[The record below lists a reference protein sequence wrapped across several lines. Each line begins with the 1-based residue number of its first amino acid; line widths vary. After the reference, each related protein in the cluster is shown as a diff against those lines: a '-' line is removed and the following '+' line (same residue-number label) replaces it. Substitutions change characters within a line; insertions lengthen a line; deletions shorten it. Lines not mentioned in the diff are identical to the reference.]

1 MSCARILVVDD
12 EADILDLLSELLG
25 ESGYDVVRASD
36 GREAMRALFQAQP
49 DLVLLDVA
57 MPELD
62 GWQTLER
69 IRDASDLPVLMLTAR
84 AGEDDKVRGLRAG
97 ANDYVTKPFSTREL
111 LARID
116 ALLRAHKGSGQPT
129 ETYADDFL
137 TVDFADRAVAVEG
150 SHVTLT
156 PPRVQALVGVRPQ
169 REQNAQRRRASRP
182 RVGRSGRG
190 QARIGQALRELSQ
203 TKALRGRPCRRSHR
217 DGPGVR
223 LPLPRAQA
231 SGGRLGGFRFSGARG
246 RPAGACAAPRAE
258 TAS

>member
-1 MSCARILVVDD
+1 MTRARILVVDD
-12 EADILDLLSELLG
+12 EVDILDLLSELLG
-25 ESGYDVVRASD
+25 ESGYEVVRASD
-36 GREAMRALFQAQP
+36 GREAIRALFHDQP

-69 IRDASDLPVLMLTAR
+69 IRDVSDLPVLMLTAR

-116 ALLRAHKGSGQPT
+116 ALLRAHKGSGQAT

-150 SHVTLT
+150 SQVTLT
-156 PPRVQALVGVRPQ
+156 PLEFKLLSAFVR
-169 REQNAQRRRASRP
+169 NANRTLSADELLDLAWDDPDAVKRGSVKLYVSYLRRKLSEAGRADAP
-182 RVGRSGRG
+182 IETVRG
-190 QARIGQALRELSQ
+190 FGYRY
-203 TKALRGRPCRRSHR
+203 
-217 DGPGVR
+217 
-223 LPLPRAQA
+223 RAPK
-231 SGGRLGGFRFSGARG
+231 R
-246 RPAGACAAPRAE
+246 AA
-258 TAS
+258 TV

>member
-1 MSCARILVVDD
+1 VSRARILVVDD

-36 GREAMRALFQAQP
+36 GREAIRALFHAQP

-69 IRDASDLPVLMLTAR
+69 IRDVSDLPVLMLTAR
-84 AGEDDKVRGLRAG
+84 ASEDDKVRGLRAG

-111 LARID
+111 LARIE

-137 TVDFADRAVAVEG
+137 TVDFADRAVTVEG
-150 SHVTLT
+150 SQVTLT
-156 PPRVQALVGVRPQ
+156 PLEFKLLAAFVR
-169 REQNAQRRRASRP
+169 NANRTLSSDELLDLAWNDPEAVKRGSVKLYVSYLRRK
-182 RVGRSGRG
+182 
-190 QARIGQALRELSQ
+190 LSE
-203 TKALRGRPCRRSHR
+203 
-217 DGPGVR
+217 
-223 LPLPRAQA
+223 
-231 SGGRLGGFRFSGARG
+231 
-246 RPAGACAAPRAE
+246 AARAE
-258 TAS
+258 APIETVRGFGYRYRARKPTATI

>member
-1 MSCARILVVDD
+1 VSRARILVVDD

-36 GREAMRALFQAQP
+36 GREAIRALFHAQP

-69 IRDASDLPVLMLTAR
+69 IRDVSDLPVLMLTAR
-84 AGEDDKVRGLRAG
+84 ASEDDKVRGLRAG

-111 LARID
+111 LARIE

-137 TVDFADRAVAVEG
+137 TVDFADRAVTVEG
-150 SHVTLT
+150 SQVTLT
-156 PPRVQALVGVRPQ
+156 PLEFKLLAAFVR
-169 REQNAQRRRASRP
+169 NANRTLSSDELLDLAWNDPEAVKRGSVKLYVSYLRRK
-182 RVGRSGRG
+182 
-190 QARIGQALRELSQ
+190 LSE
-203 TKALRGRPCRRSHR
+203 
-217 DGPGVR
+217 
-223 LPLPRAQA
+223 
-231 SGGRLGGFRFSGARG
+231 
-246 RPAGACAAPRAE
+246 AARAE
-258 TAS
+258 APIETVRGFGYRYRAPKRTAAV

>member
-1 MSCARILVVDD
+1 VSRARILVVDD

-116 ALLRAHKGSGQPT
+116 ALLRARTGSSQPT

-137 TVDFADRAVAVEG
+137 TVDFADRAVAVGG

-156 PPRVQALVGVRPQ
+156 PLEFKLLSAFVR
-169 REQNAQRRRASRP
+169 NANRTLSADELLDLAWDDPDAVKRGSVKLYVSYLRRKLSEAGRADAP
-182 RVGRSGRG
+182 IETVRG
-190 QARIGQALRELSQ
+190 FGYRY
-203 TKALRGRPCRRSHR
+203 
-217 DGPGVR
+217 
-223 LPLPRAQA
+223 RA
-231 SGGRLGGFRFSGARG
+231 
-246 RPAGACAAPRAE
+246 PKP
-258 TAS
+258 TATV

>member
-1 MSCARILVVDD
+1 VSRARILVVDD

-36 GREAMRALFQAQP
+36 GREALRALFQAQP

-156 PPRVQALVGVRPQ
+156 PLEFKLLSAFVR
-169 REQNAQRRRASRP
+169 NANRTLSADELLDLAWDDPDAVKRGSVKLYVSYLRRKLSEAGRADAP
-182 RVGRSGRG
+182 IETVRG
-190 QARIGQALRELSQ
+190 FGYRY
-203 TKALRGRPCRRSHR
+203 
-217 DGPGVR
+217 
-223 LPLPRAQA
+223 RA
-231 SGGRLGGFRFSGARG
+231 
-246 RPAGACAAPRAE
+246 PKP
-258 TAS
+258 TATV

>member
-1 MSCARILVVDD
+1 VSRARILVVDD

-36 GREAMRALFQAQP
+36 GREAIRALFHAQP

-69 IRDASDLPVLMLTAR
+69 IRDVSDLPVLMLTAR
-84 AGEDDKVRGLRAG
+84 ASEDDKVRGLRAG

-111 LARID
+111 LARIE

-137 TVDFADRAVAVEG
+137 TVDFADRAVAVGG
-150 SHVTLT
+150 SRVPLT
-156 PPRVQALVGVRPQ
+156 PLEFKLLAAFVR
-169 REQNAQRRRASRP
+169 NANRTLSSDELLDLAWDDPDAVKRGSVKLYVSYLRRKLSEAGSAEAPIETVRGFGYRYRGPRRAS
-182 RVGRSGRG
+182 
-190 QARIGQALRELSQ
+190 
-203 TKALRGRPCRRSHR
+203 T
-217 DGPGVR
+217 
-223 LPLPRAQA
+223 
-231 SGGRLGGFRFSGARG
+231 
-246 RPAGACAAPRAE
+246 
-258 TAS
+258 

>member
-1 MSCARILVVDD
+1 VTRARILVVDD

-25 ESGYDVVRASD
+25 ESGYEVARASD
-36 GREAMRALFQAQP
+36 GREAIRALFHAQP
-49 DLVLLDVA
+49 DIVLLDVA

-69 IRDASDLPVLMLTAR
+69 IRDVSDLPVLMLTAR

-116 ALLRAHKGSGQPT
+116 ALLRARKGSGPPL

-150 SHVTLT
+150 SRVTLT
-156 PPRVQALVGVRPQ
+156 PLEFKLLSAFVR
-169 REQNAQRRRASRP
+169 NANRTLSADELLDLAWDDPDAVKRGSVKLYVSYLRRKLSEAGRADAP
-182 RVGRSGRG
+182 IETVRG
-190 QARIGQALRELSQ
+190 FGYRYRAR
-203 TKALRGRPCRRSHR
+203 K
-217 DGPGVR
+217 
-223 LPLPRAQA
+223 
-231 SGGRLGGFRFSGARG
+231 
-246 RPAGACAAPRAE
+246 RPA
-258 TAS
+258 TV

>member
-1 MSCARILVVDD
+1 VTRARILVVDD

-25 ESGYDVVRASD
+25 ESGYEVVRAAD
-36 GREAMRALFQAQP
+36 GREAIRALFQAQP

-116 ALLRAHKGSGQPT
+116 ALLRAHKGSGQPA

-137 TVDFADRAVAVEG
+137 SVDFADRAVAVEG
-150 SHVTLT
+150 SHVALT
-156 PPRVQALVGVRPQ
+156 PLEFKLLSAFVR
-169 REQNAQRRRASRP
+169 NADRTLSTDELLDLAWDDPVAVKRGSVKLYVSYLRRKLSEAARADAPIETVRGFGYRYRGRKRRAT
-182 RVGRSGRG
+182 V
-190 QARIGQALRELSQ
+190 
-203 TKALRGRPCRRSHR
+203 
-217 DGPGVR
+217 
-223 LPLPRAQA
+223 
-231 SGGRLGGFRFSGARG
+231 
-246 RPAGACAAPRAE
+246 
-258 TAS
+258 